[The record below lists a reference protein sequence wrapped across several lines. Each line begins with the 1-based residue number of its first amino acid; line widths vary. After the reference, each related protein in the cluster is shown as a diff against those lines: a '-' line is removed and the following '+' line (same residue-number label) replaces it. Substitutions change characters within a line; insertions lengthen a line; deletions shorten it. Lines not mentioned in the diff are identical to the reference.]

1 MWFRITR
8 NMGYLSANC
17 GITECQCSSKCGL
30 TANFLQRPIMPSLF
44 NTNNPAL
51 GLSSFQGSQ
60 KGLRCFPM
68 RCWDTVRFH
77 LLVFSAIL
85 KPKANEESQ
94 GDLLWQ
100 LKMNQCVQHEQSC
113 PISLS
118 LSTLDLIEM
127 VTSGLLVAARNLCVC
142 EHKHSAFKKENG
154 NKELLNRNQIPVKTC
169 ESHHVLLI
177 APPQAC
183 WKLFLLACFLHW
195 YILFVWHQAAFC
207 HWICIT
213 VRKRRGEIK
222 RKIKVTLKSD
232 F

>member
-8 NMGYLSANC
+8 NMGYLSANS

-30 TANFLQRPIMPSLF
+30 TADFLQRPIMTSLY

-51 GLSSFQGSQ
+51 GLSYFQGSQ
-60 KGLRCFPM
+60 KGLWCFPM
-68 RCWDTVRFH
+68 RCWDSVHFH
-77 LLVFSAIL
+77 FLVFSAIL

-94 GDLLWQ
+94 GDLWQ

-142 EHKHSAFKKENG
+142 EYKHSALKKENG
-154 NKELLNRNQIPVKTC
+154 N
-169 ESHHVLLI
+169 
-177 APPQAC
+177 
-183 WKLFLLACFLHW
+183 
-195 YILFVWHQAAFC
+195 
-207 HWICIT
+207 
-213 VRKRRGEIK
+213 
-222 RKIKVTLKSD
+222 LKSC
-232 F
+232 

>member
-30 TANFLQRPIMPSLF
+30 TANFLQRPIMPSLY

-100 LKMNQCVQHEQSC
+100 MKMNQCVQHEQSC

-118 LSTLDLIEM
+118 LTTLDLIEM
-127 VTSGLLVAARNLCVC
+127 VASGLLVAARNLCVC

-154 NKELLNRNQIPVKTC
+154 NKELLNQNQIPVKTWKSPC
-169 ESHHVLLI
+169 ASDCPTTSLFKVVFVSLFSPLMYLI
-177 APPQAC
+177 CMASG
-183 WKLFLLACFLHW
+183 CFLPLDLYHCKKMQRW
-195 YILFVWHQAAFC
+195 
-207 HWICIT
+207 
-213 VRKRRGEIK
+213 
-222 RKIKVTLKSD
+222 D
-232 F
+232 